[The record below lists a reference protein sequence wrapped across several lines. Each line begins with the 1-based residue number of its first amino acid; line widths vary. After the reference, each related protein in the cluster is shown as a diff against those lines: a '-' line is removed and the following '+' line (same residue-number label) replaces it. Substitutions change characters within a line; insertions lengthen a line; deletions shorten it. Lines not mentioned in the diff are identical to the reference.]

1 MALQTAVDV
10 NVTNHIPLCN
20 SMAQKH
26 FGGKT
31 PDEDIKAAAMLGV
44 VEASQKFDPENG
56 STFGS
61 YAQHYIRAEISRCK
75 QRNRFPVT
83 CSERERKAL
92 YLFWKAKYKSQP
104 SLEKLSNEEIIDKTP
119 ELHSYKERLL
129 LLLNTNTKSLDE
141 PVTTSQSAHDDD
153 DAIYLSDAL
162 PDEATTEGLLEEKES
177 HAFLAEQIRQ
187 ALNALRL
194 KNPRTCYVIQARKG
208 WNGQEKKTLKALASE
223 LKVSLE
229 RVRQIET
236 EGLKFLREN
245 LADRFAQNKLEVS
258 DFY

>member
-1 MALQTAVDV
+1 MALQSAID
-10 NVTNHIPLCN
+10 VTNHLGLCY

-61 YAQHYIRAEISRCK
+61 YAKHYIRAEISRCK
-75 QRNRFPVT
+75 QRNWFPVSY
-83 CSERERKAL
+83 SERERKTL
-92 YLFWKAKYKSQP
+92 YLFWKAKYTSNL
-104 SLEKLSNEEIIDKTP
+104 SLEDLSDEEIIDKTP
-119 ELHSYKERLL
+119 SLHSYKERLL

-141 PVTTSQSAHDDD
+141 PVNASQSAYSDD

-162 PDEATTEGLLEEKES
+162 PDEATTEGLFEEKET

-187 ALNALRL
+187 ALNALHQ
-194 KNPRTCYVIQARKG
+194 KDARTCYVIQARKG
-208 WNGQEKKTLKALASE
+208 LDGQEKKTLKELAPE
-223 LKVSLE
+223 LNVSSE
-229 RVRQIET
+229 RVRQIEK

-245 LADRFAQNKLEVS
+245 LALRFAKNNLEVS